1 MKNNLLKFYMLAFFL
16 VSDFV
21 MFAQQ
26 DPGEDNPTDDLEG
39 GDNLPINSKL
49 IYLGLAGI
57 SFAFYLYNRKKH
69 QQVEN

>member
-1 MKNNLLKFYMLAFFL
+1 MLAFFL

-21 MFAQQ
+21 MFAQVGN
-26 DPGEDNPTDDLEG
+26 DDASDDLEG

-57 SFAFYLYNRKKH
+57 AFAFYLYNRKKQ

>member
-21 MFAQQ
+21 MFAQPTDN
-26 DPGEDNPTDDLEG
+26 DPDDDLEG
-39 GDNLPINSKL
+39 NDNLPINSKL

-57 SFAFYLYNRKKH
+57 AFAFYLYNRKKQ